1 MKSPHADQLG
11 TESSGIPQL
20 RGSSFAARVLAFCRT
35 HRLLVLFLGAF
46 AVRVAF
52 VLAFGPTALPS
63 QRADDLFY
71 DEIAYRLVAEHQ
83 YTNAWYP
90 HGYPLFLAL
99 IYALFGRSW
108 FIARLV
114 QAALGAATCLVIY
127 RLGSKVFSER
137 VGLVAGVLLAVYPGH
152 VFFCWRLMAEPL
164 YILLLIWSLVL
175 ALSLVEDPRPLR
187 SILLGVVVG
196 VAQLVKANLFL
207 FPAML
212 MVWFAFSAR
221 ASGARRVL
229 CVAALIISLAL
240 TVLIQP
246 MVNFLSAGRGSAL
259 PSITGWALW
268 QGNNPLSVGFWD
280 WDDDAPIVKAFIE
293 SHGFGGRLKTAGPLE
308 KEPIYR
314 SLAWAWIRE
323 NPWRFLALMPR
334 KLNNAFGLFPRAQVF
349 EGNPRSRIIVH
360 LLSYGLIAPFA
371 LGGMIAALRRW
382 RACSLLYVT
391 VFSYLPTVLLFWG
404 TPRYTLLIIP
414 VLLIF
419 AGFALIA
426 SYDYLVASHR
436 LPRLRG
442 TFGQPA

>member
-1 MKSPHADQLG
+1 MKNPDTDQLG
-11 TESSGIPQL
+11 AESSGIPQL
-20 RGSSFAARVLAFCRT
+20 RGSSFAARVLAFCRA

-52 VLAFGPTALPS
+52 VFAFGATALPS
-63 QRADDLFY
+63 QRADDPIY
-71 DEIAYRLVAEHQ
+71 DTIAYRLVTKHQ
-83 YTNAWYP
+83 YTNTWYP
-90 HGYPLFLAL
+90 PGYPLFLAL
-99 IYALFGRSW
+99 NYAVFGRSW

-114 QAALGAATCLVIY
+114 QAGLGAATCLLID
-127 RLGSKVFSER
+127 RLGSKVFSDR

-152 VFFCWRLMAEPL
+152 VFFSWRLMAEPL
-164 YILLLIWSLVL
+164 YILLLIWSLLL
-175 ALSLVEDPRPLR
+175 ALSLVEDPQPLR
-187 SILLGVVVG
+187 SSMLGIIVG
-196 VAQLVKANLFL
+196 ADQLVKANLFL

-212 MVWFAFSAR
+212 IVWFVLAAR
-221 ASGARRVL
+221 ASGRKRML
-229 CVAALIISLAL
+229 CVTVLIAGMAMPM
-240 TVLIQP
+240 LIQP
-246 MVNFLSAGRGSAL
+246 MVNYLSTGRARAL
-259 PSITGWALW
+259 PSNVGAALW
-268 QGNNPLSVGFWD
+268 QGNNPLAVGFCD
-280 WDDDAPIVKAFIE
+280 WNDDAPAAKSFIE
-293 SHGFGGRLKTAGPLE
+293 RHGFDGQLQTAGPFE
-308 KEPIYR
+308 KDRIYR
-314 SLAWAWIRE
+314 SLTWAWIRE

-419 AGFALIA
+419 ASFALIA
-426 SYDYLVASHR
+426 SYDYLVGSRR
-436 LPRLRG
+436 LPELRG